1 MTHEKTPI
9 RVLVVDDHPVVR
21 SGLAAIISDQPEFK
35 LAGEAATA
43 ARAIALVRSHRP
55 HVMLVDLSLPDMDG
69 IDLIATLNRSEPG
82 LYFLVLTTR
91 TGGDD
96 INRALQAG
104 AHAYLF
110 KDTSSEELVSA
121 IRTVAQGGRYVPPM
135 VGRKAEQLPNASGP
149 DLPRARSSALA
160 RSRRQQR
167 IHRCSAWH
175 HDRDGE
181 VAHEEY
187 PGKTGPEKPQ
197 RSGGALSSRRTG
209 ASGKSLTTQKKGRH
223 SAGPRILRQL
233 RSISPLPARPKRQ
246 SISSQYARPY
256 GLYVRKL

>member
-1 MTHEKTPI
+1 MTPEKTPI

-121 IRTVAQGGRYVPPM
+121 IRTVAQGGRYVPPV
-135 VGRKAEQLPNASGP
+135 VGRKAEQLPNATELTSREREV
-149 DLPRARSSALA
+149 LLWLA
-160 RSRRQQR
+160 RGGSNEAIGAALGITTETVKSHMKNILGKLGLKSR
-167 IHRCSAWH
+167 SEA
-175 HDRDGE
+175 
-181 VAHEEY
+181 VALCL
-187 PGKTGPEKPQ
+187 
-197 RSGGALSSRRTG
+197 R
-209 ASGKSLTTQKKGRH
+209 
-223 SAGPRILRQL
+223 AGLVHL
-233 RSISPLPARPKRQ
+233 ENL
-246 SISSQYARPY
+246 
-256 GLYVRKL
+256 